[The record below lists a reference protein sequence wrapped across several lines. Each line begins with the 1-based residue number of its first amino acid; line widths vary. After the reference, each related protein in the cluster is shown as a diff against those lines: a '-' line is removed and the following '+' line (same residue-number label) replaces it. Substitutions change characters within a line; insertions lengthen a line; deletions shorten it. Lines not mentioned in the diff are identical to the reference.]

1 MAPCRDIVQLRADEC
16 GCFRHWEIDVS
27 SVERVRNKVQRMLAD
42 ILGSVTVDKDGDFI
56 VKHESVVLFVE
67 VKEGFGE
74 DGTVIDVSC
83 PMVTDVTLKPEVYEW
98 VAVEGHWYKIGAC
111 RVVPEEDGTGWIHF
125 GYSIIGD
132 DLDESEL
139 QAAIFGVMYT
149 ADGLDDELK
158 KKFGGKLFTE

>member
-1 MAPCRDIVQLRADEC
+1 
-16 GCFRHWEIDVS
+16 
-27 SVERVRNKVQRMLAD
+27 MLAD

-56 VKHESVVLFVE
+56 VKHGSVVLFVE

>member
-1 MAPCRDIVQLRADEC
+1 
-16 GCFRHWEIDVS
+16 VS